1 MGTIGKLLIML
12 TLAAGAKAGML
23 IAPET
28 AMKLAF
34 GAEASVTKKSRML
47 NDAQIKEVAAIAKE
61 KPGDKIYR
69 VYLAEAAGKTLG
81 TGILLSRKVRTKN
94 AAVLY
99 MIAPGGTVK
108 RIEIV
113 AFSEPPEYLPRPEY
127 LAHFEGKRA
136 DDRLQVGDTVPM
148 LSGATLSAR
157 TVTDGAR
164 LALALYEVLYGE
176 RK

>member
-1 MGTIGKLLIML
+1 MRRIVL
-12 TLAAGAKAGML
+12 TVLLAAAGVKAAVL
-23 IAPET
+23 ISPEE

-34 GAEASVTKKSRML
+34 GAEAAVTKKSRML
-47 NDAQIKEVAAIAKE
+47 NAAQEQQVAKRAGA
-61 KPGDKIYR
+61 KPGSKIFR
-69 VYLAEAAGKTLG
+69 VYVAEREGKTVG

-99 MIAPGGTVK
+99 MIAPEGTMK

-113 AFSEPPEYLPRPEY
+113 AFNEPPEYLPRPDF
-127 LAHFEGKRA
+127 LKRFEGKRA
-136 DDRLQVGDTVPM
+136 GERLQVGDTVPM

-164 LALALYEVLYGE
+164 LALALYEVFYGE